1 MALNLSTIFGISG
14 VYIQSDNYAGS
25 LGTFCDYL
33 EFWNPANATKVDP
46 NTTGTQWLECTADLD
61 FTPGGIAASFGAEQV
76 FYALLS
82 TTLYLYQDN
91 FGNDTPTS
99 PKVNSSPQPRYP
111 LKSWTW
117 QYCSEFG
124 YLPVAN
130 ISDPTNMI
138 SRLRNVT
145 SMLQNHCKDVFPFAP
160 DLPDVDAIL
169 RYGGHNMAPSNTMS
183 TDGERDPWRTLGL
196 QTDKEIN
203 PSATIRESTTD
214 TPKCNVP
221 PEGERVFGKVYPGQV
236 HGMDMSKSSAE
247 AESEEFTPPGIGFEM
262 FSEALERWLECF
274 GDVPGA

>member
-1 MALNLSTIFGISG
+1 MALNLSTVFGISG

-46 NTTGTQWLECTADLD
+46 NTTGTQWLESTADLD

-91 FGNDTPTS
+91 FGNDTLTS
-99 PKVNSSPQPRYP
+99 PKVNFSPQSRYP

-221 PEGERVFGKVYPGQV
+221 PEGERVLGKFYPGQV

-247 AESEEFTPPGIGFEM
+247 AESEEFTPPDIGFEM